1 MSNPY
6 WQAKIWGLLHDPA
19 LKALHDNS
27 GRGGEGPWDKL
38 ECMASWVSPKSSE
51 DKKEGGLSGTW
62 LEHVGLSDL
71 VASASDRGAIHYLGT
86 SIDYHAEG
94 LQISH
99 LLSGE
104 KLNLTLEF
112 HGEIIRQAGNRR
124 DYLNQQESSLIDSIP
139 LEIRQDA
146 EKCFW
151 WLWRCLPERICERF
165 GAQSLLMPAETR
177 FPDASIWSHGAMTS
191 ALAGALAGYDTA
203 PEEIQKN
210 AKNTPKSRPY
220 LATFT
225 FSPVQELIKASRK
238 IKDFWAGSW
247 LLHYLSAKVCW
258 RLAQKYGPDCFLYPS
273 LYEQPLIDYWLR
285 QDGAFAQVIPEPE
298 ERRLLTAGF
307 PNVIMLILPEAKV
320 AAAMQTAKNYL
331 LESWQEIAH
340 LVFLELTQN
349 RHWQKDLKE
358 TDSSWKNWLG
368 AQWQTYW
375 AAMPIGAKELT
386 FKSVGIPAQTKEKKK
401 ERDQWI
407 EGQNQALNGDLFK
420 IEEIDFIEK
429 ATELY
434 IASRNNRNYAGSLNV
449 GSWWG
454 EIFDQSRLAL
464 NAVKNA
470 RTWKVPTA
478 FGPRSTISGLGPV
491 AHPQL
496 SHDDWITEGETQKY
510 WQRNAGLFD
519 GSEQLNATEIV
530 KRGLEKILPELFK
543 ETSSPIKAYYPDLTV
558 GVAGYL
564 KNFPQALEK
573 FNQACS
579 TLSQKITQDHREVAR
594 SVTQEWGIPWIDD
607 HADDDYNRYHPRFL
621 NPGWLVEELEN
632 LDKEDLVDYRQEL
645 QNTIQEF
652 YPHNNPTHWYVI
664 AAGDGD
670 GMSEWLKGA
679 KMNPYGA
686 YFPDALDSKISAEL
700 RPAFDQ
706 FKEAKKRM
714 GPATHSALSRAL
726 LDFSNQL
733 VPYLTEQRYAGRLIY
748 SGGDDV
754 LAYTNLWEWD
764 SWLWDVRQ
772 CFRGAEDP
780 HKEFNNEGNYWRLKT
795 PRDNFPRRP
804 LFTMGKTATIS
815 FGLVLAHHS
824 VPLAIALENLWE
836 AEEEAKE
843 FEYFTGQYHPQEK
856 YAGYRQKDAIQ
867 ARVIYGNGNI
877 LKATCQFEVF
887 GRWKTLI
894 ESFPQLDASLF
905 EQAAQL
911 LNAHPIPDDGAIGPW
926 VNAFVQRREQLKAL
940 EAVKQEAFVQQFA
953 QLMQAFWETNRI
965 DLQESAG
972 ARQQTEERRDQE
984 IKNWLKLAAFVK
996 RNRSIL

>member
-1 MSNPY
+1 MSKPY

-19 LKALHDNS
+19 LKALHGNS
-27 GRGGEGPWDKL
+27 GRGGEGSWDKL
-38 ECMASWVSPKSSE
+38 ECMASWVSPK
-51 DKKEGGLSGTW
+51 KKDGDLSGTW
-62 LEHVGLSDL
+62 LDHVGLSDL
-71 VASASDRGAIHYLGT
+71 IASASDRGAVHYLGT
-86 SIDYHAEG
+86 SIGYSAEG

-104 KLNLTLEF
+104 KLNLTLES

-151 WLWRCLPERICERF
+151 WLWRCLPEQICEKF
-165 GAQSLLMPAETR
+165 GPQSLLMPAETR

-203 PEEIQKN
+203 PEDIQKY
-210 AKNTPKSRPY
+210 AKNTPQSRPY

-273 LYEQPLIDYWLR
+273 LYGQPLIDYWLR
-285 QDGAFAQVIPEPE
+285 QDAAFAQVIPEPE
-298 ERRLLTAGF
+298 GRRLLTAGF
-307 PNVIMLILPEAKV
+307 PNVMMLILPEAKV
-320 AAAMQTAKNYL
+320 AAAMQTAKNHL

-375 AAMPIGAKELT
+375 TATPIGAKELT
-386 FKSVGIPAQTKEKKK
+386 FKSVGIPAQTQEKKQ

-420 IEEIDFIEK
+420 TEEIDFIEK

-470 RTWKVPTA
+470 RSWKMPTA

-491 AHPQL
+491 AHPQR

-510 WQRNAGLFD
+510 WQRTAGLFD
-519 GSEQLNATEIV
+519 GNEQLNATETV
-530 KRGLEKILPELFK
+530 KRGLEKVLPKLLNLENDEEENLDIIVA
-543 ETSSPIKAYYPDLTV
+543 SYPDLTS

-564 KNFPQALEK
+564 NTEGDRRYFEEV
-573 FNQACS
+573 C
-579 TLSQKITQDHREVAR
+579 QKIIEAFPWTKEVIQGMR
-594 SVTQEWGIPWIDD
+594 NKWGIPLMDKQPQK
-607 HADDDYNRYHPRFL
+607 YHPRLL
-621 NPGWLVEELEN
+621 NAGWLVEDAETDDLQRLEN
-632 LDKEDLVDYRQEL
+632 EYASEKDENIKQDIRQEITTL
-645 QNTIQEF
+645 KVELRRQVSQLIDEC
-652 YPHNNPTHWYVI
+652 YPKRNPADWYVI

-670 GMSEWLKGA
+670 GMSEGLKGA

-700 RPAFDQ
+700 RPAFEQ
-706 FKEAKKRM
+706 FKTAPKRM

-764 SWLWDVRQ
+764 SWLWDIRQ

-780 HKEFNNEGNYWRLKT
+780 RQEFNNEGDYWFWQGGQS
-795 PRDNFPRRP
+795 PRYLANRP
-804 LFTMGKTATIS
+804 LFTMGKKATIS

-836 AEEEAKE
+836 AETEAKE
-843 FEYFTGQYHPQEK
+843 FEYFTGQYHPEEN
-856 YAGYRQKDAIQ
+856 YAVYRQKDAVQ

-887 GRWKTLI
+887 GRWKRLI
-894 ESFPQLDASLF
+894 ESFPQLDAALF

-911 LNAHPIPDDGAIGPW
+911 LDAHPIPDDGAIGPW

-940 EAVKQEAFVQQFA
+940 EAVEQKDFIQQ
-953 QLMQAFWETNRI
+953 LT
-965 DLQESAG
+965 
-972 ARQQTEERRDQE
+972 
-984 IKNWLKLAAFVK
+984 
-996 RNRSIL
+996 